1 MAGDARRPE
10 RQSGARRSPAY
21 PRRRSPGL
29 LYPVS
34 ADLLAT
40 TGRPVDLFG
49 FEPNPARLGA
59 AAAASASVPGIALAQ
74 LGALLDAASLGYNPA
89 VAKPLAVLGHSQGVL
104 AVHMVQAI
112 VEAGSIEAASA
123 QIDEILA
130 IATLIGVAGT
140 RQARQLGLNRTSRRS
155 HADAVC
161 QGTSPAPRWRR
172 WSRVNNARG
181 PIAVAVTNPP
191 RIMCS
196 PATRRT
202 WPLSPSKSSA
212 DTSTRPSC
220 AKRRCGRSRV
230 RTGARIP

>member
-1 MAGDARRPE
+1 MTLAD
-10 RQSGARRSPAY
+10 QSANPVLDEALHTHAT
-21 PRRRSPGL
+21 SPGTV

-59 AAAASASVPGIALAQ
+59 AAAASASVPGIALVQ

-89 VAKPLAVLGHSQGVL
+89 VAKPVAVLGHSQGVL

-140 RQARQLGLNRTSRRS
+140 RQARQLGLAARHGEATPMLSVKDITR
-155 HADAVC
+155 AQVDALIK
-161 QGTSPAPRWRR
+161 
-172 WSRVNNARG
+172 RVSGARG
-181 PIAVAVTNPP
+181 PIAVAGHQIPP

-196 PATRRT
+196 PATRRI
-202 WPLSPSKSSA
+202 WA
-212 DTSTRPSC
+212 AFGVEV
-220 AKRRCGRSRV
+220 AKEHKHQAKLREEKVRGRSRV

>member
-1 MAGDARRPE
+1 M
-10 RQSGARRSPAY
+10 
-21 PRRRSPGL
+21 
-29 LYPVS
+29 S

-89 VAKPLAVLGHSQGVL
+89 VAKPVAVLGHSQGVL

-140 RQARQLGLNRTSRRS
+140 RQARQLGLAARHGEATPMLSVKDITR
-155 HADAVC
+155 A
-161 QGTSPAPRWRR
+161 RWMR
-172 WSRVNNARG
+172 
-181 PIAVAVTNPP
+181 
-191 RIMCS
+191 
-196 PATRRT
+196 
-202 WPLSPSKSSA
+202 
-212 DTSTRPSC
+212 
-220 AKRRCGRSRV
+220 
-230 RTGARIP
+230 